1 MSTVIRIQSDD
12 KESIDLF
19 FELLGK
25 GIVAKGSDSESFE
38 GGGVHTAI
46 FKLDF
51 KGLQKAVTIKKKRKT
66 KNVTKPQKRPL
77 KQDNKKNVKLTGVVG
92 LYRSRGMSYQK
103 IADKMNDDGYTNSR
117 GLAICKQQVYRLYEK
132 YKKEEIKLLKK

>member
-1 MSTVIRIQSDD
+1 MTTTVRIQSDD

-25 GIVAKGSDSESFE
+25 GIVAKGSDASTFE

-51 KGLQKAVTIKKKRKT
+51 KGLQKAVTNKNKSKAKIVTKKRY
-66 KNVTKPQKRPL
+66 RIF
-77 KQDNKKNVKLTGVVG
+77 KQDARKNVKLSGLVG
-92 LYRSRGMSYQK
+92 LYRSNGMSYQK
-103 IADKMNDDGYTNSR
+103 IADKLNKAGHTNSR
-117 GLAICKQQVYRLYEK
+117 GLKISRQQVYRLNEQ
-132 YKKEEIKLLKK
+132 YKKEQLKLLKK

>member
-51 KGLQKAVTIKKKRKT
+51 RGLQKVVKKRKKIKKT
-66 KNVTKPQKRPL
+66 RSRVF
-77 KQDNKKNVKLTGVVG
+77 KQDVRKNVKLSGVVG
-92 LYRSRGMSYQK
+92 LYRSRGMSFQK
-103 IADKMNDDGYTNSR
+103 ISDKMNADGYTNSR
-117 GLAICKQQVYRLYEK
+117 GLKMNRQQVYRLYEK
-132 YKKEEIKLLKK
+132 YKKEEIELLKK